1 MIKFRKVLLIRPK
14 MTLCND
20 YNYRETRWF
29 MAWRK
34 HKQTEDH
41 YLPRMIQDIT
51 GQVHITNELPYGK
64 TNIVVSDQVRHKP
77 DCTVTEDS

>member
-1 MIKFRKVLLIRPK
+1 MISTFRKVLLIRPK

-29 MAWRK
+29 TAWRK

-41 YLPRMIQDIT
+41 YLPRMITEIA
-51 GQVHITNELPYGK
+51 GQVCWINMVLYS
-64 TNIVVSDQVRHKP
+64 SDSLKDLLQGG
-77 DCTVTEDS
+77 

>member
-1 MIKFRKVLLIRPK
+1 

-51 GQVHITNELPYGK
+51 GQVGE
-64 TNIVVSDQVRHKP
+64 VHKLCP
-77 DCTVTEDS
+77 NPQLKHQFYNFIHLKNPF